1 MVSPQIL
8 RGDGAEAVLHADGI
22 RLVGRGS
29 RTEIPFAVV
38 QGAGTEGGRDVE
50 IVLTDGVVYRVDGGN
65 ATAATA
71 FVTAL
76 TAALP
81 EQRDPGGSTRVTVTS
96 VEQPP
101 EAESRDRSRPAD
113 YASLTILGTLVLVY
127 LGYAIWTGVT
137 RGSEVKFVMAGVI
150 PFFTGLITL
159 LFAAEEVRLQ
169 LPLRERGI
177 TVVAR
182 LDFRAKGGA
191 AWYKYT
197 DADGV
202 EHSHRSRFR
211 GPQPPLAYDPRRP
224 GRASTDLVWS
234 RVLTKV
240 ITRATAGLLLLLA
253 GGALALMPLVPS

>member
-8 RGDGAEAVLHADGI
+8 RGDGAETVLDADGI
-22 RLVGRGS
+22 RTVNRAS

-38 QGAGTEGGRDVE
+38 QEARTAGGREVE
-50 IVLTDGVVYRVDGGN
+50 IVLTDGAVHRVDGGN

-81 EQRDPGGSTRVTVTS
+81 EQRDPGGSARVTVTS
-96 VEQPP
+96 LEQP
-101 EAESRDRSRPAD
+101 RDGWRLTDYVLLTVLGAPA
-113 YASLTILGTLVLVY
+113 LTY

-137 RGSEVKFVMAGVI
+137 RGSDVI
-150 PFFTGLITL
+150 VVIVGAFPLFSGLLML
-159 LFAAEEVRLQ
+159 LFVADDVRLQ
-169 LPLRERGI
+169 LPLRKRGI

-182 LDFRAKGGA
+182 LDFRAKDGA

-202 EHSHRSRFR
+202 EHHHRSTFR
-211 GPQPPLAYDPRRP
+211 GPRPPITYDPQRP
-224 GRASTDLVWS
+224 GWASTDLVWG
-234 RVLTKV
+234 RVLFK
-240 ITRATAGLLLLLA
+240 IYARGAGGLLLVLA
-253 GGALALMPLVPS
+253 GGALALAPLLSS